1 MTIGT
6 VESISKT
13 SIIVT
18 VDNETQ
24 TLTGPAV
31 EVFVGTL
38 KLGDSVEF
46 TVSGETG
53 ITETIRKPEPTSKT
67 VVPKAPATQR
77 ASSSPTTKITQAS
90 ISGRMMAGRGF
101 ESKGD
106 W

>member
-13 SIIVT
+13 SLIVT
-18 VDNETQ
+18 VGDETQ
-24 TLTGPAV
+24 TLTGPAI
-31 EVFVGTL
+31 EVFVKTL
-38 KLGDSVEF
+38 KLGDQVEF

-67 VVPKAPATQR
+67 VAPKPPATQR
-77 ASSSPTTKITQAS
+77 GSSSPTSAFTQAS
-90 ISGRMMAGRGF
+90 ASRKMTSGYDGQ
-101 ESKGD
+101 SKVN